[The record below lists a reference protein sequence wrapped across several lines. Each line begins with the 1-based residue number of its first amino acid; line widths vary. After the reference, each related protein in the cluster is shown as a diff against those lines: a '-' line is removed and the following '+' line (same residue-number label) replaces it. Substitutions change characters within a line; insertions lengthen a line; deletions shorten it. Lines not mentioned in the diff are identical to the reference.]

1 MQQGIVLDKVSF
13 SYKKETKVLRNI
25 SLEISRGD
33 FLGISGTN
41 GSGKST
47 LSLLLNGLIP
57 HFIEGELSGQVLVEG
72 VSTTQKNVSYFAQRV
87 GMVFQNPDLSLFNLT
102 VSEEIEFGL
111 KNFGLDNIEKR
122 KKEALSLVGLSG
134 FENRDPQTLSF
145 GEKQKICLACV
156 LALDTQYLVLDEPTA
171 MLDYKNSLEL
181 YKLLEKLNQRGKTII
196 TIDHDTDFLWKYC
209 VSTLILDK
217 GGIKLF
223 GETKK
228 VLKNEKVLKTLGIK
242 VPKTFM

>member
-13 SYKKETKVLRNI
+13 SYKKETKVLRNL

-33 FLGISGTN
+33 FLGITGTN

-47 LSLLLNGLIP
+47 LTLLLNGLIP
-57 HFIEGELSGQVLVEG
+57 HFIEGKLSGQVLVEG
-72 VSTTQKNVSYFAQRV
+72 ISTAQKNVSYFAQKV

-111 KNFGLDNIEKR
+111 KNFDMSNIEER
-122 KKEALSLVGLSG
+122 KKEALVQVGLSG

-156 LALDTQYLVLDEPTA
+156 LALDTEYLVLDEPTA

-181 YKLLEKLNQRGKTII
+181 YKLLEKLNKRGKSRRSNSGSPRPMEEQQ
-196 TIDHDTDFLWKYC
+196 C
-209 VSTLILDK
+209 
-217 GGIKLF
+217 
-223 GETKK
+223 
-228 VLKNEKVLKTLGIK
+228 
-242 VPKTFM
+242 

>member
-13 SYKKETKVLRNI
+13 GYKKDTKVLRDI

-33 FLGISGTN
+33 FLGVTGTN

-47 LSLLLNGLIP
+47 LTLLLNGLIP
-57 HFIEGELSGQVLVEG
+57 HFIEGELLGQVLVEG
-72 VSTTQKNVSYFAQRV
+72 ISTTQKNVSYFAQKV

-102 VSEEIEFGL
+102 VSEELEFGL
-111 KNFGLDNIEKR
+111 KNFGMGRVDERKR
-122 KKEALSLVGLSG
+122 EALAQVGLSG
-134 FENRDPQTLSF
+134 YENRDPQTLSF

-156 LALDTQYLVLDEPTA
+156 LALDTKYLVLDEPTS

-196 TIDHDTDFLWKYC
+196 TVEHDTDFLWRFSDK
-209 VSTLILDK
+209 TLILDK
-217 GGIKLF
+217 GSIRLF
-223 GETKK
+223 GKSKRALQE
-228 VLKNEKVLKTLGIK
+228 EKVLKSLGIK
-242 VPKTFM
+242 VPNTSI